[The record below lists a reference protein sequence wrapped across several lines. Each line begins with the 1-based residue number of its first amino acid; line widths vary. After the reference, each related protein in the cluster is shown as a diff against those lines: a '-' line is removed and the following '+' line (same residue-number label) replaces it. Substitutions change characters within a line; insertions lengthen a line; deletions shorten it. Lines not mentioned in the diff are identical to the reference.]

1 MRRFARRIHRLASLA
16 VIALLAASAGSALA
30 ADRPAKQ
37 AFGSQALPTR
47 AAPQSIGF
55 YSRGC
60 MAGAV
65 AIPVD
70 GPDWQVMRLSRN
82 RRWGHPELIR
92 TIEQLSVKAKED
104 GWNGLLI
111 GDMSQPRGGP
121 MLTGHASHQIGLDAD
136 LWFMPMPDKRLSYQ
150 EREDISAVSV
160 LKQGTNF
167 VDDKRW
173 TKAHELLLK
182 EAASFP
188 QVERILV
195 HPGVKKK
202 LCDSVRGDRRWLSK
216 IRPFY
221 GHNYHFHLRIGCQD
235 GSPSCKKQAEV
246 AKGEGCDASLDWWF
260 KVALAPKKPKKEDEA
275 EKPPRPLMVSQ
286 LPASCSQVLNAPANP
301 AENAL
306 YRIRNAS
313 FSAPPIDIPPYDP
326 ARALASRP
334 IESNAPIVAAAKSAP
349 SGEAASTSQQAG
361 QTSAETASA
370 PVAVLRKPPADVP
383 ADGASADAAA
393 SSGDIYG
400 LVTGNIPVPQPRPVN

>member
-1 MRRFARRIHRLASLA
+1 MRFFAPHWLAPLAPRIATALLMASLL
-16 VIALLAASAGSALA
+16 VGPAGEAFA

-37 AFGSQALPTR
+37 AFGSQALPSQ

-82 RRWGHPELIR
+82 RRWGHPALINV
-92 TIEQLSVKAKED
+92 IEQLSVKARQN
-104 GWNGLLI
+104 GWNGLMI

-136 LWFMPMPDKRLSYQ
+136 LWFMPMPQKRLSYQ
-150 EREDISAVSV
+150 EREDMSAISV
-160 LKQGTNF
+160 LKQGSNF
-167 VDDKRW
+167 VDDRRW
-173 TKAHELLLK
+173 TKAHEMLLK
-182 EAASFP
+182 NAASFS

-202 LCDSVRGDRRWLSK
+202 LCDTVRGDRRWLAK

-221 GHNYHFHLRIGCQD
+221 GHHYHFHLRIGCQD
-235 GSPSCKKQAEV
+235 GSPACKKQAEV

-260 KVALAPKKPKKEDEA
+260 KVALAPKKPRKEDDP

-286 LPASCSQVLNAPANP
+286 LPASCSQVLDAPAAAP
-301 AENAL
+301 EKSL
-306 YRIRNAS
+306 YRARNAS
-313 FSAPPIDIPPYDP
+313 FSAPPIEIPPYDP

-334 IESNAPIVAAAKSAP
+334 IE
-349 SGEAASTSQQAG
+349 
-361 QTSAETASA
+361 ASA
-370 PVAVLRKPPADVP
+370 PVITAATKPVEGGAVSASEPVAALKKPPADI
-383 ADGASADAAA
+383 AQGESAAA
-393 SSGDIYG
+393 DITAAVPSGDIYG
-400 LVTGNIPVPQPRPVN
+400 SISGEIPVPQPRPVN

>member
-1 MRRFARRIHRLASLA
+1 MRRFAQIHRFASLA
-16 VIALLAASAGSALA
+16 ALALLMTAQGSALA

-37 AFGSQALPTR
+37 AFGSQALPTQ

-92 TIEQLSVKAKED
+92 TIEKLSVKAKED
-104 GWNGLLI
+104 GWNGLMI

-136 LWFMPMPDKRLSYQ
+136 LWFMPMPQQRLSYQ
-150 EREDISAVSV
+150 EREDMSAISV

-173 TKAHELLLK
+173 TKAHESLLK
-182 EAASFP
+182 DAASFP

-202 LCDSVRGDRRWLSK
+202 LCDTVRGDRRWLAK

-221 GHNYHFHLRIGCQD
+221 GHHYHFHLRIGCQD
-235 GSPSCKKQAEV
+235 GSPACKKQAEV

-260 KVALAPKKPKKEDEA
+260 KVALAPKKKPKKEDEA

-286 LPASCSQVLNAPANP
+286 LPSACSQVLDAPSNSQDKS
-301 AENAL
+301 L
-306 YRIRNAS
+306 YRIADRN

-334 IESNAPIVAAAKSAP
+334 IEASAPIVTAARAAP
-349 SGEAASTSQQAG
+349 SGEAVSTSEPATG
-361 QTSAETASA
+361 SGTKAASE
-370 PVAVLRKPPADVP
+370 PVATLRKPPADVP
-383 ADGASADAAA
+383 LAGGQADSAAP
-393 SSGDIYG
+393 SGDIYG